1 MSGLEIS
8 FRVEARDVELEARVP
23 KGGRIAVIG
32 PNAAG
37 KSTLLQV
44 VAGLLHPDTG
54 RVVLDGRILTDTG
67 ARVHTPPHRR
77 QVGLMAQSGLLFD
90 HLSVLD
96 NVAFGPRS
104 QHQPRGK
111 ADRSAHEWLERLG
124 VADLSSRRPAQLS
137 GGQAQ
142 RVALARTLAAN
153 PDALLLDEPT
163 SALDVGVAA
172 GLRTVL
178 AEVTRGRTTVLV
190 SHDLLDIVSLADEI
204 FVIEQGRV
212 VEHGR
217 TVQLL
222 ARPTSAFAARLADVN
237 IILGQ
242 LDGART
248 LIAGQL
254 RVHGLAEDE
263 NLGRGAGIARVRPG
277 SITVSLNE
285 PATSARNVWPG
296 TISTL
301 VTRPGAIRVRVDLG
315 GLEVAADVT
324 PASAAELRLEPG
336 ARVWLSVK
344 AQEVALSAVP
354 Q

>member
-1 MSGLEIS
+1 MSGLEVG
-8 FRVEARDVELEARVP
+8 FRVEARDVELEVRVP
-23 KGGRIAVIG
+23 EGARLAVIG

-44 VAGLLHPDTG
+44 AAGLLQPDAG
-54 RVVLDGRILTDTG
+54 RVVLDDRVLTDIAAG
-67 ARVHTPPHRR
+67 IQLPPHRR
-77 QVGLMAQSGLLFD
+77 RVGLMAQSGLLFG

-104 QHQPRGK
+104 QRLPRRE
-111 ADRSAHEWLERLG
+111 AVRSAHGWLERLG
-124 VADLSSRRPAQLS
+124 VADLASRRPAQLS

-190 SHDLLDIVSLADEI
+190 SHDLLDIVSLADEVV
-204 FVIEQGRV
+204 VIEQGRV
-212 VEHGR
+212 VEHGQ
-217 TVQLL
+217 TAQLL
-222 ARPTSAFAARLADVN
+222 ARPTSGFAARLADVN
-237 IILGQ
+237 IVGGQ
-242 LDGART
+242 FDGAQT
-248 LIAGQL
+248 LVAGRL

-263 NLGRGAGIARVRPG
+263 HVTRGAGIARVRPG

-285 PATSARNVWPG
+285 PATSARNVWAG

-301 VTRPGAIRVRVDLG
+301 VTMPGAIRVRVDLG
-315 GLEVAADVT
+315 GLELAADVT

-354 Q
+354 S